1 MTKRTKI
8 PALDDQGKFVRHEPT
23 IPEGFTDIRLWDVM
37 FTVHDDEWRPS

>member
-1 MTKRTKI
+1 MSGDRV
-8 PALDDQGKFVRHEPT
+8 PDLDENGKFVWYEPS